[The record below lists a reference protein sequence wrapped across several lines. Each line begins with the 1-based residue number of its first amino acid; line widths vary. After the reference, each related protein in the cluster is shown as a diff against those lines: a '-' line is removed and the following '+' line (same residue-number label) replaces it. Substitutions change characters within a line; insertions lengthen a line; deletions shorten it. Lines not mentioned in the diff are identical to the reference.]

1 MKRNR
6 SLMVTGC
13 SAAVTFLLIAL
24 GCTPQG
30 EEKRYDAASDM
41 APVYHAEEPPY
52 QPQQHSYE
60 QYDHIAE
67 NNYKDPV
74 KEPLSTF
81 SIDVDNASYTN
92 VRRLLKQNT
101 LPPAD
106 AVRIEEMINY
116 FNYDYPQPRGEHPL
130 SVVAEVSQC
139 PWNRENRLVHVG
151 IQGRSGYSETA
162 KAGNYVFLIDVSG
175 SMEGYNR
182 LPLVKQSL
190 KLLLESLGHNDRIS
204 IVTYAGNAGLVLPP
218 TSCSEKR
225 RIESALEELS
235 AGGSTAGEE
244 GIHLAYKVAKQ
255 SYIRG
260 GNNRVILCTDGD
272 FNVGVSSDAELVSL
286 IEEKAKED
294 VYLTICGFGMG
305 NYKDGKMEKISNA
318 GNGNYFYIDNIN
330 EAEKVFVTEMRSN
343 MYAIARDV
351 KIQVEFNPSVVS
363 SYRLIGYENRV
374 LNKEDFNNDMKDAG
388 EIGAGHTVTALY
400 EIVPVNAS
408 PSVDPLKYQR
418 NNENSRTIGGAEMM
432 TLKLRYKPLDNDQS
446 KLIVLP
452 VTDMGRTLELASD
465 DFRFSAA
472 VAGFGMLLRNSAY
485 KGSLTYSDILALASG
500 AAHGK
505 ADEHRSEFM
514 QLVRTAELLG
524 SQALR

>member
-6 SLMVTGC
+6 SLKVTGC
-13 SAAVTFLLIAL
+13 SAAVTFLLLAL
-24 GCTPQG
+24 GCTPQH
-30 EEKRYDAASDM
+30 EEKRYDAASDVT
-41 APVYHAEEPPY
+41 PVYHAEEPPY
-52 QPQQHSYE
+52 REQPMQNE

-67 NNYKDPV
+67 NTYKDPLN
-74 KEPLSTF
+74 EPLSTF

-116 FNYDYPQPRGEHPL
+116 FDYDYPQPRSEHPV

-139 PWNRENRLVHVG
+139 LWNKENRLVHVG
-151 IQGRSGYSETA
+151 VRARSGYSETQ
-162 KAGNYVFLIDVSG
+162 KPGNYVFLIDVSG

-190 KLLLESLGHNDRIS
+190 KLLLESLGSDDRIA

-218 TSCSEKR
+218 TPCSEKR
-225 RIESALEELS
+225 RIESALEELT
-235 AGGSTAGEE
+235 AGGSTAGEA

-255 SYIRG
+255 AYIRG

-286 IEEKAKED
+286 IDEKRKQD
-294 VYLTICGFGMG
+294 VFLTICGFGMG
-305 NYKDGKMEKISNA
+305 NYKDGKMEQISNA

-343 MYAIARDV
+343 MYAIAKDV
-351 KIQVEFNPSVVS
+351 KIQVEFNPAVVS

-374 LNKEDFNNDMKDAG
+374 MNKEDFNNDLKDAG
-388 EIGAGHTVTALY
+388 EMGPGHTVTALY
-400 EIVPVNAS
+400 EIVPKGGAG
-408 PSVDPLKYQR
+408 SVDPLKYQHNR
-418 NNENSRTIGGAEMM
+418 ESSKSNSGSEMM
-432 TLKLRYKPLDNDQS
+432 TLKLRYKPLDTEQS

-452 VTDMGRTLELASD
+452 VIDKGRSLAQASD

-472 VAGFGMLLRNSAY
+472 VAGFGMLLRNSEH
-485 KGSLTYSDILALASG
+485 KGTLTYEDIFSLAAGSK
-500 AAHGK
+500 H
-505 ADEHRSEFM
+505 DEHREEFI

-524 SQALR
+524 SQPLQ